1 MKEKK
6 MANKKTWLGM
16 AAMVLTF
23 GMVLAGC
30 SEPQEVTG
38 SVSINYPQLGD
49 MKNYKITEINTKGWI
64 IV

>member
-1 MKEKK
+1 
-6 MANKKTWLGM
+6 MANKKNWLGM
-16 AAMVLTF
+16 LAIVLAF

-30 SEPQEVTG
+30 SDVQEVTE

-49 MKNYKITEINTKGWI
+49 MKNYKITEINTKSWI